1 MLIENKVNR
10 VLRLLGNEAANDPR
24 LREVVEREL
33 AEAIADARTR
43 QQAEIVVAMS
53 EEDAVRYR
61 VISELASDWVYAARV
76 DEGAVKLEWTTEGFH
91 SSTGY
96 TVEEVNE
103 RGGYGALLHPDDRH
117 VWEAT
122 DGLLKKGRPTVLE
135 YRAITRNG
143 TVRWFRDYARP
154 ELDKEARRVVRI
166 YGAAKDIT
174 QEKHAE
180 EALHD
185 ALVQLEERVGMEGA
199 RFRAVIDA
207 AGDAIF
213 VIDPKTGHL
222 IDVNETACRSLG
234 YRRSELLTST
244 IEDVLAESTF
254 WQSKDFSRLELHGG
268 GRIAFETR
276 QKRKN
281 GDTFPVEVTVS
292 LKRFIGRDYLLAVAR
307 DRTESKEME
316 ARLAQSDR
324 LASVGVLAAGVAH
337 EVNNPLVY
345 ILNNISYVLRQLPI
359 EYRELADALREARS
373 GAERV
378 RDIVQGLKTFSRS
391 DDEKIQP
398 VDPRSLL
405 DSAIKVAHNEIRHR
419 AQLVRE
425 YESVP
430 LVMANARLEQV
441 FLNLLLNAAYA
452 IGEGNADQNRIT
464 VSVRQHEDLV
474 AICVQDTGTG
484 IPAEQIPKI
493 FDPFFTTKPIGVG
506 TGLGLSIC
514 RNITE
519 SLGGRI
525 EVQSS
530 PGKGAAFTVF
540 LPAAAAQTPVAEHSR
555 PKSILPPNMS
565 RSLNVLVVDDDALV
579 ARSVR
584 RLLKTHHEVTLALSG
599 KEALE
604 LISGNRYDVVFCD
617 VMMPEMTGFELHRI
631 VVERDRKL
639 ADRFVFITGGP
650 FTEEASS
657 LLGTTVN
664 ACVQKPFT
672 SADLVAVM
680 EEVVLRSPTTSMS
693 PTKYD

>member
-1 MLIENKVNR
+1 
-10 VLRLLGNEAANDPR
+10 
-24 LREVVEREL
+24 
-33 AEAIADARTR
+33 
-43 QQAEIVVAMS
+43 
-53 EEDAVRYR
+53 
-61 VISELASDWVYAARV
+61 
-76 DEGAVKLEWTTEGFH
+76 
-91 SSTGY
+91 
-96 TVEEVNE
+96 
-103 RGGYGALLHPDDRH
+103 
-117 VWEAT
+117 
-122 DGLLKKGRPTVLE
+122 
-135 YRAITRNG
+135 
-143 TVRWFRDYARP
+143 
-154 ELDKEARRVVRI
+154 
-166 YGAAKDIT
+166 
-174 QEKHAE
+174 
-180 EALHD
+180 
-185 ALVQLEERVGMEGA
+185 
-199 RFRAVIDA
+199 
-207 AGDAIF
+207 
-213 VIDPKTGHL
+213 
-222 IDVNETACRSLG
+222 
-234 YRRSELLTST
+234 
-244 IEDVLAESTF
+244 
-254 WQSKDFSRLELHGG
+254 
-268 GRIAFETR
+268 
-276 QKRKN
+276 
-281 GDTFPVEVTVS
+281 
-292 LKRFIGRDYLLAVAR
+292 
-307 DRTESKEME
+307 ME